1 MFSNISIKMKL
12 LFVLI
17 LSVIGFVSMAFLLYY
32 SVGDIKKLGI
42 LESEVLTLEVN
53 TLTLRKNEKDFLARK
68 SLKYKEE
75 FQKNTHIL
83 QENVKKIDKL
93 LESHSFDKTKSMQF
107 SKIIKEYENDFIKL
121 VDLEVIIGLNPHS
134 GLYGKLR
141 DSVHKV
147 QSMAKESGDYK
158 LLSSIYELR
167 KHEKD
172 FMLRR
177 DLKDVEKYKKVLN
190 QLLLSSNNN
199 EEIKSYLKKYSTDFL
214 KLVQEE
220 TKKGLTP
227 KTGLHGELRD
237 TAHKSEAILD
247 DLLTDIKIK
256 IDDEVKKLDEMAF
269 LSSSIL
275 IIFIIIVI
283 LVISR
288 NIEKALKE
296 LENRAKDL
304 AHGEGDLTARLA
316 IVGND
321 EITIIS
327 QYINN
332 FIQKVQETIIQAK
345 QTGNENSS
353 VSEELARTSLQ
364 IGEKVQEESEI
375 VEDVSSQGQELK
387 RVFELAISN
396 AKNTEHELSDA
407 EHSLEKTNGIIISLS
422 ENINI
427 RSNAEAELSEKL
439 QALSSSASEVK
450 SVLQVIGDIA
460 DQTNLLALNA
470 AIEAARAG
478 EHGRGFAV
486 VADEV
491 RKLAE
496 RTQKSLTDINATIN
510 IIVQS
515 IVDASDSIAKNAN
528 EIEKLSTD
536 ANKAQSEII
545 ASVDTMKIVVDK
557 VDNMVDGYVQ
567 NGHSVQA
574 MIDRVEVVKG
584 LSVSNARSV
593 EEIASASDHLS
604 SMTAKLNNLLAS
616 YRT

>member
-12 LFVLI
+12 LFVLT

-107 SKIIKEYENDFIKL
+107 SKIIKKYEDDFIKL

-147 QSMAKESGDYK
+147 QSMAKES
-158 LLSSIYELR
+158 
-167 KHEKD
+167 
-172 FMLRR
+172 
-177 DLKDVEKYKKVLN
+177 
-190 QLLLSSNNN
+190 
-199 EEIKSYLKKYSTDFL
+199 
-214 KLVQEE
+214 
-220 TKKGLTP
+220 
-227 KTGLHGELRD
+227 
-237 TAHKSEAILD
+237 
-247 DLLTDIKIK
+247 
-256 IDDEVKKLDEMAF
+256 
-269 LSSSIL
+269 
-275 IIFIIIVI
+275 
-283 LVISR
+283 
-288 NIEKALKE
+288 
-296 LENRAKDL
+296 
-304 AHGEGDLTARLA
+304 
-316 IVGND
+316 
-321 EITIIS
+321 
-327 QYINN
+327 
-332 FIQKVQETIIQAK
+332 
-345 QTGNENSS
+345 
-353 VSEELARTSLQ
+353 
-364 IGEKVQEESEI
+364 
-375 VEDVSSQGQELK
+375 
-387 RVFELAISN
+387 
-396 AKNTEHELSDA
+396 
-407 EHSLEKTNGIIISLS
+407 
-422 ENINI
+422 
-427 RSNAEAELSEKL
+427 ELSEKL

-557 VDNMVDGYVQ
+557 VDSMVDGYVQ